1 MRTFGLIG
9 YPLGHS
15 FSASYFSEKFSR
27 ENILDA
33 SFKLFPL
40 KSISEFP
47 DLIRNNS
54 LNGLSVTI
62 PYKQSIISYLDEID
76 AEAETIGA
84 VNCIKFVK
92 ISGKTKLIGYNTDIY
107 GFETLLKKY
116 VLSSQE
122 KALILGSGGGSKA
135 IASVLRKIPIAFK
148 FVSRTPYLIDSL
160 HYNELTKEIIKKHRI
175 IINTTP
181 VGMFPDINKAPQIPY
196 NFISENHLCIDIIYN
211 PLKTSFLIQSELNR
225 AKISNGIAMLYAQAE
240 RSWTIWNK

>member
-15 FSASYFSEKFSR
+15 FSASYFSEKFLR

-33 SFKLFPL
+33 AFKLFPL

-47 DLIRNNS
+47 DLLRSNS
-54 LNGLSVTI
+54 LHGLSVTI
-62 PYKQSIISYLDEID
+62 PYKQSIITYLDEID
-76 AEAETIGA
+76 AEAEAIGA

-92 ISGKTKLIGYNTDIY
+92 TSFKTKLIGYNTDIY

-135 IASVLRKIPIAFK
+135 IAYVLCKIPIAYK
-148 FVSRTPYLIDSL
+148 IVSRTPSSIDSL
-160 HYNELTKEIIKKHRI
+160 DYNELNKEIIKKHRI
-175 IINTTP
+175 IINSTP
-181 VGMFPDINKAPQIPY
+181 VGMFPNINDAPQIPY
-196 NFISENHLCIDIIYN
+196 KFLTEHHLCIDIIYN

-225 AKISNGIAMLYAQAE
+225 AKISNGMPMLYAQAE
-240 RSWTIWNK
+240 RSWAIWNK